1 MFFKVL
7 AAMVT
12 ADAFDRHKREQQR
25 RAWIAAD
32 TGRPATPGAAPA
44 PARVVPPPTAGTF
57 DLSAAE
63 RPSH

>member
-12 ADAFDRHKREQQR
+12 ADAFDRHRREQQR

-32 TGRPATPGAAPA
+32 ASRPASPVTVPTPQ
-44 PARVVPPPTAGTF
+44 VPPTRADAL
-57 DLSAAE
+57 DLSAPQ
-63 RPSH
+63 RPL